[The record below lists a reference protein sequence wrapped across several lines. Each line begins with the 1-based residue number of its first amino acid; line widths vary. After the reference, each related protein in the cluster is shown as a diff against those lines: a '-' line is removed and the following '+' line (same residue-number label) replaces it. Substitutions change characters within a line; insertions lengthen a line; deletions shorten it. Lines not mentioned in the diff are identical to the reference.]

1 MLHKVLDKQRILC
14 YTIYKIKER
23 EVIIMF
29 NTIKSLM
36 IVLVWTFFVG
46 IFVWVGISWI
56 DIVIHNLESD
66 NYVYPI
72 WNFFIFFI

>member
-1 MLHKVLDKQRILC
+1 
-14 YTIYKIKER
+14 
-23 EVIIMF
+23 MF
-29 NTIKSLM
+29 NTIKSL
-36 IVLVWTFFVG
+36 IVVLVWTFFVG
-46 IFVWVGISWI
+46 IFVWVSISWI